1 MSAIFGIVRRDG
13 ALVAPGMLETMWGA
27 MKEWEMEGGDIW
39 LGACCGLGQL
49 RLYSTPEAHCDRLP
63 YVDTAGGSVFTATAR
78 LDNRG
83 ELIHSLGIG
92 QSDAETMADGELLRQ
107 AYLRWGDQCVERV
120 YGDWSFA
127 AWHPNERRLFLA
139 RDHFGNT
146 ALYYYADARICA
158 FASSRKALLALQL
171 APVKMDE
178 LYLAQ
183 VLVSWTAYHGERT
196 IHTPLKRL
204 PPAHCLTVMP
214 ERIDKRLY
222 WQMEN
227 TAELR
232 LNGRDEYVV
241 AFREHF
247 DSAVTAR
254 LRSTASAG
262 IAVTLS
268 GGLDSGSVSVTAARY
283 LHDKGQR
290 LTAFTSVPLS
300 DTGRYVAQHRFG
312 DEYPLARAVAHQ
324 AGAIDLYPVSAAS
337 LTPIGAIRAMLCIA
351 NEPGHSAA
359 NFYWILE
366 LLGAA
371 RENGCRVLLT
381 GQMGNAGVSWTGDPF
396 SQPFFF
402 QLRHFGWKQ
411 WSKKTMKRCLP
422 STLLQTYRN
431 VRLPEDALWRSTAIH
446 PDFARRLGL
455 REQLLDAPDSLWA
468 IIRTLR
474 EQRLKIIKPSCSFAG
489 ALWHENGAA
498 YGLDV
503 RDPTADARLLAFC
516 LSVPDHI
523 FIDPKTGMDRWL
535 IREAM
540 QGRLPDEVRMNRKR
554 GRQAA
559 DLVPRLRA
567 CANEVEDAL
576 DELASGPAVEYLNV
590 PHMRQVWRMIQTDD
604 TPEAFH
610 KSVTVLTRGI
620 MAGLWVNGFYNA
632 S

>member
-13 ALVAPGMLETMWGA
+13 APLHPGMLETMRRAMADWGPDGS
-27 MKEWEMEGGDIW
+27 EVRLNG
-39 LGACCGLGQL
+39 CCGLGQA
-49 RLYSTPEAHCDRLP
+49 RLHSTPEAHYDRLP

-183 VLVSWTAYHGERT
+183 LLVSWTAYHGERT

-227 TAELR
+227 TAELH
-232 LNGRDEYVV
+232 LNGRDEYVA

-247 DSAVTAR
+247 DSAVRAR
-254 LRSTASAG
+254 LRSTTSAG

-268 GGLDSGSVSVTAARY
+268 GGLDSGSVSVTAAQH
-283 LHDKGQR
+283 LHSKGQR

-300 DTGRYVAQHRFG
+300 DTGAYVSQRFG
-312 DEYPLARAVAHQ
+312 DEHPLARAVAHQ
-324 AGAIDLYPVSAAS
+324 AGAIDLYPVSATS
-337 LTPIGAIRAMLCIA
+337 LTPIGAIRAMLCIV
-351 NEPGHSAA
+351 NEPGHAA
-359 NFYWILE
+359 GNFYWILE

-381 GQMGNAGVSWTGDPF
+381 GQMGNAGVSWTGAPF

-411 WSKKTMKRCLP
+411 WSKELLKRQLP
-422 STLLQTYRN
+422 ADMLGGYRKL
-431 VRLPEDALWRSTAIH
+431 RLPKEPQWQSSAIH
-446 PDFARRLGL
+446 PDFARRLKL
-455 REQLLDAPDSLWA
+455 REQLLHAPDSPWT
-468 IIRTLR
+468 TLR
-474 EQRLKIIKPSCSFAG
+474 TPRQQRLNILKPGCSFAG

-498 YGLDV
+498 FGLDV

-516 LSVPDHI
+516 LSVPDAV
-523 FIDPKTGMDRWL
+523 FIDPQTGMDRWL

-567 CANEVEDAL
+567 CADEVEDAL
-576 DELASGPAVEYLNV
+576 DELAGGPAVEYLNV